1 MAFYGTKIGI
11 LSKRLPKRSC
21 FFLLLIIPLYFS
33 VCFPMPSSA
42 AEDGIS
48 LNSAIN
54 EALQVNPEILSAKR
68 SFEAASA
75 RIWQAASLSDPMIG
89 FEYDRIDA
97 DRELTGKP
105 MKMYSLSQDIPFPTK
120 LYLRAKIASK
130 IAKISYEAYKAKEKD
145 VVSRVKRSYA
155 ELFYI
160 YRSIEVNKENKGILE
175 QLSQS
180 ATARYSKGLGT
191 QGDAL
196 KAQVELATVDA
207 ELVMLEQKR
216 VTAQARLNILL
227 NRDPKEELGMPVP
240 EEAIKFDR
248 TLDEYYSLAKQNNPE
263 LKAYRYG
270 IEKGKAAYDL
280 SLNEFMPDFTI
291 KYRQMVEG
299 DKAVGKSW
307 AGMLGATVPLWFFQK
322 QVFGVK
328 EMKSELEML
337 KAEYAAKEKD
347 VLFDIRDAYA
357 RVEANKK
364 LIELY
369 ETSFLPQAEE
379 TLNASI
385 KGYESAKADFL
396 TLLDSR
402 RMLIDF
408 KLKHYNAILDLRI
421 ALADLE
427 RTIGGN
433 TDSDK
438 LTLRQKLRV
447 DAEPVEALKEVKDAK
462 K

>member
-1 MAFYGTKIGI
+1 MPFYSLKISI
-11 LSKRLPKRSC
+11 LLKQFLKRSC
-21 FFLLLIIPLYFS
+21 FFIFLTISLCCSTFYFIAN
-33 VCFPMPSSA
+33 SA
-42 AEDGIS
+42 AEENFS
-48 LNSAIN
+48 LNNAVN
-54 EALQVNPEILSAKR
+54 EALQSNPEILSAKR
-68 SFEAASA
+68 SYEAASA

-89 FEYDRIDA
+89 FEYDKIDA
-97 DRELTGKP
+97 DRALTGEP
-105 MKMYSLSQDIPFPTK
+105 MKMYSVSQDIPFPTK

-130 IAKISYEAYKAKEKD
+130 IAKMSYEAYKAKERD
-145 VVSRVKRSYA
+145 VISRVKSAYA

-160 YRSIEVNKENKGILE
+160 YRSVEVNKENKGILE

-196 KAQVELATVDA
+196 KAQVELATVDT

-216 VTAQARLNILL
+216 VTAQARLNVLL
-227 NRDPKEELGMPVP
+227 NKDPKEEIGIPVP
-240 EEAIKFDR
+240 EETIKFDH
-248 TLDEYYSLAKQNNPE
+248 TLDEYSSLAEQNNPE

-280 SLNEFMPDFTI
+280 SLNEFMPDFTV
-291 KYRQMVEG
+291 KFRQMFKRDGVDE
-299 DKAVGKSW
+299 KSW
-307 AGMLGATVPLWFFQK
+307 AGMLGATIPLWFFQK
-322 QVFGVK
+322 QAFGVK
-328 EMKSELEML
+328 EMKAELEML
-337 KAEYAAKEKD
+337 KAEYAAKEKAI
-347 VLFDIRDAYA
+347 LFDVRDAYA

-364 LIELY
+364 LVELY

-385 KGYESAKADFL
+385 KGYESDKADFL
-396 TLLDSR
+396 TSLDSR
-402 RMLIDF
+402 RMLVDF

-427 RTIGGN
+427 RAIGAG
-433 TDSDK
+433 TDLD
-438 LTLRQKLRV
+438 Q
-447 DAEPVEALKEVKDAK
+447 AKEVKNAK

>member
-1 MAFYGTKIGI
+1 MLNKITI
-11 LSKRLPKRSC
+11 Y
-21 FFLLLIIPLYFS
+21 FFIYISMIFIVPATTHAEENLTLNG
-33 VCFPMPSSA
+33 A
-42 AEDGIS
+42 AD
-48 LNSAIN
+48 
-54 EALQVNPEILSAKR
+54 EALKSNPEILSARR
-68 SFEAASA
+68 SYEAASA
-75 RIWQAASLSDPMIG
+75 RIPQAASLNDPMIE
-89 FEYDRIDA
+89 FEYDKINA
-97 DRELTGKP
+97 DRMLTGEP
-105 MKMYSLSQDIPFPTK
+105 MKIYSVSQDIPFPTK

-130 IAKISYEAYKAKEKD
+130 IAKMSYEAYKAKEKD
-145 VVSRVKRSYA
+145 VISRVKSAYA

-196 KAQVELATVDA
+196 KAQVELATVDT

-216 VTAQARLNILL
+216 VTAQARINVLL
-227 NRDPKEELGMPVP
+227 NRDPKEELGIPVP

-248 TLDEYYSLAKQNNPE
+248 TLDEYSSMAEQDNPE

-280 SLNEFMPDFTI
+280 SLNEFMPDFTV
-291 KYRQMVEG
+291 KFRQMFKRGGVDE
-299 DKAVGKSW
+299 KAW
-307 AGMLGATVPLWFFQK
+307 AGMIGATIPLWFFQK
-322 QVFGVK
+322 QAFGVK
-328 EMKSELEML
+328 EMKAELEML
-337 KAEYAAKEKD
+337 KAEYAAKEKAI
-347 VLFDIRDAYA
+347 LFDVRDAYA

-364 LIELY
+364 LVELY
-369 ETSFLPQAEE
+369 ETSFLPQVEE

-385 KGYESAKADFL
+385 KGYESDKTDFL

-427 RTIGGN
+427 RTIGTSAN
-433 TDSDK
+433 LYQT
-438 LTLRQKLRV
+438 
-447 DAEPVEALKEVKDAK
+447 KEVKSAK